1 MIIGIALSL
10 CYSALRQNPMPGS
23 YTYISYEFTH
33 DHQIA
38 FYSSDPTETE
48 PYLVENLTETWT
60 VMDMFEG
67 DDKNDFSIGSYEDT
81 GFPYKEASISP
92 IEIIY

>member
-1 MIIGIALSL
+1 
-10 CYSALRQNPMPGS
+10 MPGS

-67 DDKNDFSIGSYEDT
+67 DS
-81 GFPYKEASISP
+81 
-92 IEIIY
+92 